1 MCFLWNSI
9 KIHFS
14 PPGKVDPGSQCVC
27 HSQGCEVTE
36 HTEPEIT
43 VGCLS
48 LQTPTFKKPRSRT
61 STAERGGIWAAS
73 TQNCRTY
80 RGSWWRT
87 SRRCCR
93 EERRFPVSVCH
104 LCSGQTEPWWEFSLR
119 ACAYPA
125 PSQPPFTFFSP
136 SAFSS
141 SQHSTP
147 RPATCPAC
155 RKSTEATPSIW
166 IPAPPMPSWQLEVSF
181 SSCSLSTY
189 ASGGSKRGK
198 RKRRRRR
205 RRCRSGK
212 MGCLE
217 SADTK
222 KSCYLRLKTQDS
234 CS

>member
-14 PPGKVDPGSQCVC
+14 PPGKVDPGSQRVC
-27 HSQGCEVTE
+27 HRQGYEVTE
-36 HTEPEIT
+36 HTELEIT

-125 PSQPPFTFFSP
+125 PSQPPFTFFSLCFLLLTALD
-136 SAFSS
+136 SKASNLSS
-141 SQHSTP
+141 LSKKYRSDAKYLNT
-147 RPATCPAC
+147 R
-155 RKSTEATPSIW
+155 
-166 IPAPPMPSWQLEVSF
+166 
-181 SSCSLSTY
+181 STY
-189 ASGGSKRGK
+189 AKLAAGGVFFIMLIVYVRFWW
-198 RKRRRRR
+198 
-205 RRCRSGK
+205 
-212 MGCLE
+212 L
-217 SADTK
+217 
-222 KSCYLRLKTQDS
+222 
-234 CS
+234 

>member
-14 PPGKVDPGSQCVC
+14 PPGKVDPGSQRVC
-27 HSQGCEVTE
+27 HRQGCEVTE
-36 HTEPEIT
+36 HTELEIT

-48 LQTPTFKKPRSRT
+48 FRHLHSKNQEVVHRQPSEEESGQHQHRTAGRTEDHGGEHRGGAAERRGAFRWVSVICVRVKRSRD
-61 STAERGGIWAAS
+61 
-73 TQNCRTY
+73 
-80 RGSWWRT
+80 GS
-87 SRRCCR
+87 
-93 EERRFPVSVCH
+93 F
-104 LCSGQTEPWWEFSLR
+104 LCALVLILLLPN
-119 ACAYPA
+119 
-125 PSQPPFTFFSP
+125 PPLLFSP
-136 SAFSS
+136 SVFSS

-166 IPAPPMPSWQLEVSF
+166 IPVPPMPSWQLEVSF

-198 RKRRRRR
+198 GRRRRR

-222 KSCYLRLKTQDS
+222 KSCQLRLKTQDS

>member
-93 EERRFPVSVCH
+93 EERHFPVSVCH

-125 PSQPPFTFFSP
+125 PSQPPFTFFFLPLLSP
-136 SAFSS
+136 P
-141 SQHSTP
+141 HST
-147 RPATCPAC
+147 RLQGQ
-155 RKSTEATPSIW
+155 
-166 IPAPPMPSWQLEVSF
+166 QLVQPVEKVQ
-181 SSCSLSTY
+181 
-189 ASGGSKRGK
+189 
-198 RKRRRRR
+198 KRRQVSEYPLHLCQAGSW
-205 RRCRSGK
+205 RCLFHHAHCLRTLLVALREEREKEEEEGGGAEVGK
-212 MGCLE
+212 W
-217 SADTK
+217 AA
-222 KSCYLRLKTQDS
+222 
-234 CS
+234 

>member
-14 PPGKVDPGSQCVC
+14 PLGKVDPGSQRVC
-27 HSQGCEVTE
+27 HRQGCEVTE
-36 HTEPEIT
+36 HTELEIT

-125 PSQPPFTFFSP
+125 PSQPPFTFFSLCFLLLTALD
-136 SAFSS
+136 SKASNLSS
-141 SQHSTP
+141 LSKKYRSDAKYLNT
-147 RPATCPAC
+147 R
-155 RKSTEATPSIW
+155 
-166 IPAPPMPSWQLEVSF
+166 
-181 SSCSLSTY
+181 STY
-189 ASGGSKRGK
+189 AKLAAGGVFFIMLIVYVRFWW
-198 RKRRRRR
+198 
-205 RRCRSGK
+205 
-212 MGCLE
+212 L
-217 SADTK
+217 
-222 KSCYLRLKTQDS
+222 
-234 CS
+234 

>member
-14 PPGKVDPGSQCVC
+14 PPGKVDPGSQRVC
-27 HSQGCEVTE
+27 HSQGSEVTE

-104 LCSGQTEPWWEFSLR
+104 LCSGQTEPWWEFSLCT
-119 ACAYPA
+119 CAYPA
-125 PSQPPFTFFSP
+125 PSQPPFTFFLPLLSP
-136 SAFSS
+136 P
-141 SQHSTP
+141 HSTRLQGQQLVQP
-147 RPATCPAC
+147 VKKVQKRCQVSEYPLHLCQAGSWRCLFHHAHCLRTLLVALREEREKEEGGGGAEVGKWAAQSLQTL
-155 RKSTEATPSIW
+155 RKA
-166 IPAPPMPSWQLEVSF
+166 VNF
-181 SSCSLSTY
+181 
-189 ASGGSKRGK
+189 
-198 RKRRRRR
+198 
-205 RRCRSGK
+205 
-212 MGCLE
+212 
-217 SADTK
+217 D
-222 KSCYLRLKTQDS
+222 
-234 CS
+234 

>member
-14 PPGKVDPGSQCVC
+14 PPGKVDPGSQRVC
-27 HSQGCEVTE
+27 HRQGCEVTE
-36 HTEPEIT
+36 HTELEIT

-119 ACAYPA
+119 VCAYPA
-125 PSQPPFTFFSP
+125 PSQPPFTFFSLCFLLLTALD
-136 SAFSS
+136 SKASNLSS
-141 SQHSTP
+141 LSKKYRSDAKYLNT
-147 RPATCPAC
+147 R
-155 RKSTEATPSIW
+155 
-166 IPAPPMPSWQLEVSF
+166 
-181 SSCSLSTY
+181 STY
-189 ASGGSKRGK
+189 AKLAAGGVFFIMLIVYVRFWW
-198 RKRRRRR
+198 
-205 RRCRSGK
+205 
-212 MGCLE
+212 L
-217 SADTK
+217 
-222 KSCYLRLKTQDS
+222 
-234 CS
+234 

>member
-14 PPGKVDPGSQCVC
+14 PPGKGSWQSACL
-27 HSQGCEVTE
+27 SQAGLWSNWTHRAWNNC
-36 HTEPEIT
+36 
-43 VGCLS
+43 GLSLS

-125 PSQPPFTFFSP
+125 PSQPPFTFFSLCFLLLTALD
-136 SAFSS
+136 SKASNLSS
-141 SQHSTP
+141 LSKKYRSDAKYLNT
-147 RPATCPAC
+147 R
-155 RKSTEATPSIW
+155 
-166 IPAPPMPSWQLEVSF
+166 
-181 SSCSLSTY
+181 STY
-189 ASGGSKRGK
+189 AKLAAGGVFFIMLIVYVRFWW
-198 RKRRRRR
+198 
-205 RRCRSGK
+205 
-212 MGCLE
+212 L
-217 SADTK
+217 
-222 KSCYLRLKTQDS
+222 
-234 CS
+234 

>member
-14 PPGKVDPGSQCVC
+14 PPGKVDPGSQRVC
-27 HSQGCEVTE
+27 HSQGSEVTE

-104 LCSGQTEPWWEFSLR
+104 LCSGQTEPWWEFSLC

-125 PSQPPFTFFSP
+125 PSQPPFTFFSLCFLLLTALD
-136 SAFSS
+136 SKASNLSS
-141 SQHSTP
+141 LSKKYRSDAKYLNT
-147 RPATCPAC
+147 R
-155 RKSTEATPSIW
+155 
-166 IPAPPMPSWQLEVSF
+166 
-181 SSCSLSTY
+181 STY
-189 ASGGSKRGK
+189 AKLAAGGVFFIMLIVYVRFWW
-198 RKRRRRR
+198 
-205 RRCRSGK
+205 
-212 MGCLE
+212 L
-217 SADTK
+217 
-222 KSCYLRLKTQDS
+222 
-234 CS
+234 

>member
-14 PPGKVDPGSQCVC
+14 PPGKVDPGSQRVC
-27 HSQGCEVTE
+27 HRQGCEVTE
-36 HTEPEIT
+36 HTELEIT

-125 PSQPPFTFFSP
+125 PSQPPFTFFSLCFLLLTALD
-136 SAFSS
+136 SKASNLSS
-141 SQHSTP
+141 LSKKYRSDAKYLNT
-147 RPATCPAC
+147 R
-155 RKSTEATPSIW
+155 
-166 IPAPPMPSWQLEVSF
+166 
-181 SSCSLSTY
+181 STY
-189 ASGGSKRGK
+189 AKLAAGGVFFIMLIVYVRFWW
-198 RKRRRRR
+198 
-205 RRCRSGK
+205 
-212 MGCLE
+212 L
-217 SADTK
+217 
-222 KSCYLRLKTQDS
+222 
-234 CS
+234 

>member
-14 PPGKVDPGSQCVC
+14 PPGKVDPGNQRVC
-27 HSQGCEVTE
+27 HRQGCEVTE
-36 HTEPEIT
+36 HTELEIT

-125 PSQPPFTFFSP
+125 PSQPPFTFFSLCFLLLTALD
-136 SAFSS
+136 SKASNLSS
-141 SQHSTP
+141 LSKKYRSDAKYLNT
-147 RPATCPAC
+147 R
-155 RKSTEATPSIW
+155 
-166 IPAPPMPSWQLEVSF
+166 
-181 SSCSLSTY
+181 STY
-189 ASGGSKRGK
+189 AKLAAGGVFFIMLIVYVRFWW
-198 RKRRRRR
+198 
-205 RRCRSGK
+205 
-212 MGCLE
+212 L
-217 SADTK
+217 
-222 KSCYLRLKTQDS
+222 
-234 CS
+234 